1 MALVNNAVLV
11 GHHKDDGTAYANKWE
26 AVGAQFAEPYVFKTL
41 FSHEDIS
48 LMDLGQTKAV
58 KSALYLD
65 MNENLPDVSVY
76 EKLKDIRSK
85 NKDNLTKK
93 DQALLDQY
101 ESLSDE
107 DLQKE
112 IDKGHCMKFIGRVGL
127 FLPIKPGF
135 GGGEL
140 MRVQDDKFS
149 SVTGT
154 KGYRWMEEEDVKALG
169 KQDDI
174 DMTYYEELANTAK
187 NDISKFGDW
196 NWFIDP
202 NALDIYSDELPF

>member
-1 MALVNNAVLV
+1 
-11 GHHKDDGTAYANKWE
+11 
-26 AVGAQFAEPYVFKTL
+26 
-41 FSHEDIS
+41 
-48 LMDLGQTKAV
+48 
-58 KSALYLD
+58 
-65 MNENLPDVSVY
+65 
-76 EKLKDIRSK
+76 
-85 NKDNLTKK
+85 
-93 DQALLDQY
+93 
-101 ESLSDE
+101 
-107 DLQKE
+107 
-112 IDKGHCMKFIGRVGL
+112 
-127 FLPIKPGF
+127 
-135 GGGEL
+135 

-202 NALDIYSDELPF
+202 NALDIYSDEIPF